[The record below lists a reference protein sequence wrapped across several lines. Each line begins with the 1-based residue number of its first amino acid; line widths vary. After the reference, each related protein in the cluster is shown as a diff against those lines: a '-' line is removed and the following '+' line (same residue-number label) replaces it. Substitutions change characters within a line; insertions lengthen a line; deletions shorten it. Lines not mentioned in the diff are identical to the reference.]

1 MKNSVLVIGAGL
13 SGAEAAWQLAVRG
26 VPVTLAEMRPKKR
39 SPAHH
44 TGLFAELVCSNSF
57 RAANVENAVGLL
69 KEEMRRLGSLIM
81 AGRRCAPCAGRRR
94 LSRRSYPFQ

>member
-69 KEEMRRLGSLIM
+69 KEEIRRLNMPTRMHTIV
-81 AGRRCAPCAGRRR
+81 
-94 LSRRSYPFQ
+94 SRFTVVQVS